1 MKKNIQTAFVIILFF
16 GISNCTNAQNSSKM
30 TKEKEMTTVELTSF
44 NLTEVVEEAKFIE
57 AAKQME
63 QSFLND
69 QKGYIK
75 RTLVKGENGWT
86 DIVFW
91 KNPESFHDALT
102 KAESSEAVV
111 PFLQMIKPESVKMSL
126 SEIKVTTHE

>member
-1 MKKNIQTAFVIILFF
+1 MNFGVSNYYNQNLNTNLDTMKKNIQTAFVIILFF

-57 AAKQME
+57 AAKQTE

-69 QKGYIK
+69 QKGYLK
-75 RTLVKGENGWT
+75 RTLLKE
-86 DIVFW
+86 
-91 KNPESFHDALT
+91 
-102 KAESSEAVV
+102 
-111 PFLQMIKPESVKMSL
+111 KMVGQIL
-126 SEIKVTTHE
+126 YFGKILNHFTMA